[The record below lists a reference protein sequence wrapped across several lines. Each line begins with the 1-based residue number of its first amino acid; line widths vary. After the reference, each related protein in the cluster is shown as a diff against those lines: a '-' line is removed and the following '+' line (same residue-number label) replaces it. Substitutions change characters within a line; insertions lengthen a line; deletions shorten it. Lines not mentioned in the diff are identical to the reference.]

1 MSPQFE
7 EKTKYIMSAID
18 ANTVKNLRDITGAGF
33 MDCKKALTETNGD
46 IDAAVKI
53 LREKGI
59 AAAAK
64 KDGREASEGLIGVYV
79 HTDGKQ
85 AAMVELNCETDFV
98 ARTDDFGQLA
108 REIGMQIVA
117 MRPLYLS
124 REDVPAEVLEAEKA
138 IYRQQAAT
146 EGKPEAVQDKIA
158 EGRVEKFYSQV
169 CLLEQ
174 SFIKDD
180 KQTIQSLIKEAVA
193 KLGENIQIKRYIRY
207 NIGEA

>member
-1 MSPQFE
+1 
-7 EKTKYIMSAID
+7 MSAID
-18 ANTVKNLRDITGAGF
+18 ATTVKNLRDMTGAGF
-33 MDCKKALTETNGD
+33 MDCKKALTDANGD
-46 IDAAVKI
+46 VDAAVKI
-53 LREKGI
+53 LREKGV

-64 KDGREASEGLIGVYV
+64 KVDREATEGLIGVYV

-85 AAMVELNCETDFV
+85 AALVEVNCETDFV
-98 ARTDDFGQLA
+98 ARTDDFAQLV
-108 REIGMQIVA
+108 REIGMQVVA

-158 EGRVEKFYSQV
+158 EGRLDKFFSQV

-174 SFIKDD
+174 PFIKDD
-180 KQTIQSLIKEAVA
+180 KQTIQSMIKAAVA
-193 KLGENIQIKRYIRY
+193 KLGENIQVRRYTRY
-207 NIGEA
+207 KVGEE

>member
-1 MSPQFE
+1 
-7 EKTKYIMSAID
+7 MSAID
-18 ANTVKNLRDITGAGF
+18 ANTVKQLRDMTGAGF
-33 MDCKKALTETNGD
+33 MDCKKALAETEGNL
-46 IDAAVKI
+46 DAAVTV

-64 KDGREASEGLIGVYV
+64 KGDREAGEGLIGVYV

-85 AAMVELNCETDFV
+85 AALVELNCETDFV

-124 REDVPAEVLEAEKA
+124 RDDVPADVLEAEKA

-158 EGRVEKFYSQV
+158 EGRLEKFYSQI

-174 SFIKDD
+174 PFIKDD
-180 KQTIQSLIKEAVA
+180 KQTIQSLIKESIA

-207 NIGEA
+207 KVGEA

>member
-1 MSPQFE
+1 
-7 EKTKYIMSAID
+7 MSAID
-18 ANTVKNLRDITGAGF
+18 ASTVKELRDMTGAGF
-33 MDCKKALTETNGD
+33 MDCKKALTETEGNL
-46 IDAAVKI
+46 DAAVKV

-64 KDGREASEGLIGVYV
+64 KGDREASEGLIGVYV
-79 HTDGKQ
+79 HTDGQQ

-98 ARTDDFGQLA
+98 ARTDDFATLA

-124 REDVPAEVLEAEKA
+124 REDVPADVLEAEKA

-180 KQTIQSLIKEAVA
+180 KQTIQGLIKESIA

-207 NIGEA
+207 KVGEA

>member
-1 MSPQFE
+1 
-7 EKTKYIMSAID
+7 MSAID
-18 ANTVKNLRDITGAGF
+18 ANTVKQLRDMTGAGF
-33 MDCKKALTETNGD
+33 MDCKKALTETEGNL
-46 IDAAVKI
+46 DAAVKV

-64 KDGREASEGLIGVYV
+64 KTDREASEGLIGVYV
-79 HTDGKQ
+79 HTDGQQ

-98 ARTDDFGQLA
+98 ARTDDFALLA

-124 REDVPAEVLEAEKA
+124 REDVPADVLAAEKA

-158 EGRVEKFYSQV
+158 EGRLEKFYSQI

-174 SFIKDD
+174 NFIKDD
-180 KQTIQSLIKEAVA
+180 KHTIQSLIKESIV

-207 NIGEA
+207 KVGEA

>member
-1 MSPQFE
+1 
-7 EKTKYIMSAID
+7 MSAID
-18 ANTVKNLRDITGAGF
+18 ANTVKQLRDMTGAGF
-33 MDCKKALTETNGD
+33 MDCKKALTETEGNLD
-46 IDAAVKI
+46 SAVRV

-64 KDGREASEGLIGVYV
+64 KGDREASEGLIGVYV
-79 HTDGKQ
+79 HTDGQQ

-98 ARTDDFGQLA
+98 ARTDDFATLA

-124 REDVPAEVLEAEKA
+124 RDDVPADVLEAEKA

-158 EGRVEKFYSQV
+158 EGRLEKFYSQI

-174 SFIKDD
+174 NFIKDD
-180 KQTIQSLIKEAVA
+180 KHTIQSMIKESIA

-207 NIGEA
+207 KVGEA

>member
-1 MSPQFE
+1 
-7 EKTKYIMSAID
+7 MSAID
-18 ANTVKNLRDITGAGF
+18 ANTVKQLRDMTGAGF
-33 MDCKKALTETNGD
+33 MDCKKALTETEGNL
-46 IDAAVKI
+46 DAAVKV

-64 KDGREASEGLIGVYV
+64 RGSREASEGLIGVYV
-79 HTDGKQ
+79 HTDGQQ

-98 ARTDDFGQLA
+98 ARTDDFAMLA

-117 MRPLYLS
+117 MRPSYLS
-124 REDVPAEVLEAEKA
+124 REDVPADVLEAEKS

-146 EGKPEAVQDKIA
+146 EGKPEAVQEKIA

-174 SFIKDD
+174 NFIKDD
-180 KQTIQSLIKEAVA
+180 KHTIQSMIKESIA

-207 NIGEA
+207 KVGEE

>member
-1 MSPQFE
+1 
-7 EKTKYIMSAID
+7 MSAID
-18 ANTVKNLRDITGAGF
+18 ANTVKQLRDMTGAGF
-33 MDCKKALTETNGD
+33 MDCKNALSETEGD
-46 IDAAVKI
+46 LDAAVKV

-64 KDGREASEGLIGVYV
+64 KGSREASEGLIGVYV

-85 AAMVELNCETDFV
+85 AALVELNCETDFV

-124 REDVPAEVLEAEKA
+124 REDVPADVLAAEKA

-158 EGRVEKFYSQV
+158 EGRLEKFYSQI

-174 SFIKDD
+174 NFIKDD
-180 KQTIQSLIKEAVA
+180 KHTIQSLIKESIV
-193 KLGENIQIKRYIRY
+193 KLGENIQIKRYVRY
-207 NIGEA
+207 KVGEA

>member
-1 MSPQFE
+1 
-7 EKTKYIMSAID
+7 MSAID
-18 ANTVKNLRDITGAGF
+18 ANTVKQLRDMTGAGF
-33 MDCKKALTETNGD
+33 MDCKKALTETEGNL
-46 IDAAVKI
+46 DAAVTV

-64 KDGREASEGLIGVYV
+64 KGDREAGEGLIGVYV

-85 AAMVELNCETDFV
+85 AALVELNCETDFV

-124 REDVPAEVLEAEKA
+124 RDDVPADVLEAEKA

-158 EGRVEKFYSQV
+158 EGRLEKFYSQV
-169 CLLEQ
+169 CLVDQ
-174 SFIKDD
+174 IFVKDEKQ
-180 KQTIQSLIKEAVA
+180 KQTIQDLIKESIA
-193 KLGENIQIKRYIRY
+193 KLGENIQIKRYVRY
-207 NIGEA
+207 KVGEA

>member
-1 MSPQFE
+1 
-7 EKTKYIMSAID
+7 MSAID
-18 ANTVKNLRDITGAGF
+18 ANTVKTLRDMTGAGF
-33 MDCKKALTETNGD
+33 MDCKKALAESEGNL
-46 IDAAVKI
+46 DAAVKV

-64 KDGREASEGLIGVYV
+64 KSDRDASEGLIGVYV

-85 AAMVELNCETDFV
+85 AAMVEINCETDFV
-98 ARTDDFGQLA
+98 ARTDAFNQLSRDVA
-108 REIGMQIVA
+108 MQVVA

-158 EGRVEKFYSQV
+158 EGRMDKFFSVV

-174 SFIKDD
+174 PFIKDD
-180 KQTIQSLIKEAVA
+180 KHTIQSMVKESIV
-193 KLGENIQIKRYIRY
+193 KLGENIQIRRFTRYKV
-207 NIGEA
+207 GEA

>member
-1 MSPQFE
+1 
-7 EKTKYIMSAID
+7 MSAID
-18 ANTVKNLRDITGAGF
+18 ANTVKELRDMTGAGF
-33 MDCKKALTETNGD
+33 MDCKNALTETEGNL
-46 IDAAVKI
+46 DAAVKV

-64 KDGREASEGLIGVYV
+64 KGSREASEGLIGVYV
-79 HTDGKQ
+79 HTDGQQ

-98 ARTDDFGQLA
+98 ARTDDFALLA

-174 SFIKDD
+174 TFIKDD
-180 KQTIQSLIKEAVA
+180 KHTIQSMIKESIA

-207 NIGEA
+207 KVGEA